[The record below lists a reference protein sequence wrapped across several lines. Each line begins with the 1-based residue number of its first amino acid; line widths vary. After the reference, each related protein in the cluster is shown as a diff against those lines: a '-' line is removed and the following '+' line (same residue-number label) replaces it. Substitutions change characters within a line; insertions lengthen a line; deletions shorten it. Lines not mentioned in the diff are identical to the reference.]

1 MSELFRKLMSTDTNF
16 VAEGEV
22 LDKIFTPVELKSMN
36 TSISDPPEF
45 HPYPAEK
52 KDV

>member
-1 MSELFRKLMSTDTNF
+1 MSELFRKLMNINTNF

-22 LDKIFTPVELKSMN
+22 LDKIFTPEELKFMN

-45 HPYPAEK
+45 YPYPAEK